1 MLLLLVDIK
10 LNFFNYLYLIK
21 INKISIKSVNYAKFR
36 KNMKKQ
42 MTFLLDKS
50 WTHL

>member
-10 LNFFNYLYLIK
+10 LNFFNYLYAIE

-36 KNMKKQ
+36 KNIKK
-42 MTFLLDKS
+42 TNDFLA
-50 WTHL
+50 